1 MYKIPKKS
9 IKNTIFFIFFHSLQ
23 KHSTSNS
30 KKAKQKNIQKQ
41 KHKIGINDFYTFF
54 SRPGQTIFH
63 PESLPKGDNIIDY
76 TFLCYK

>member
-9 IKNTIFFIFFHSLQ
+9 IKNTIFFIHF
-23 KHSTSNS
+23 
-30 KKAKQKNIQKQ
+30 KNIARPTQKKQNKKNIEKQ